1 MTATWRALAK
11 PLSGYSLLT
20 GSLIYLLIFLNF
32 KISPRLDPVS
42 MSRGHLHGTDTQARL
57 TPGQM
62 MDIARRRQSGHQP
75 LRPHLKV
82 EHALAIIWAE
92 AALSLTEDEEQ
103 RLELETFLGL
113 VRLAHNDNW
122 VNPAGKRGNF
132 PNEEFFVRKIE
143 EGDTGLGLREE
154 EKLFLANATND
165 PTNNQGE

>member
-1 MTATWRALAK
+1 M
-11 PLSGYSLLT
+11 LT